1 MSSKGTPLAHIVGG
15 DTQESVGGPLELAL
29 FMEVLDT
36 ELQYAHHS
44 SSSPSISSSISSLSI
59 SSLRSRDPSSSTRGH
74 HSSNSSEDCMHRSSD
89 HHYLHHQSSF
99 TDSRDEAV
107 SRSKGSRDSSE
118 DVVEAEVGRV
128 LRGRQVWQRWLQMRY
143 RLRLSH

>member
-1 MSSKGTPLAHIVGG
+1 M
-15 DTQESVGGPLELAL
+15 DE
-29 FMEVLDT
+29 LDT
-36 ELQYAHHS
+36 ELQFVHH
-44 SSSPSISSSISSLSI
+44 SSPSISSSTSSL
-59 SSLRSRDPSSSTRGH
+59 SSSTRGH
-74 HSSNSSEDCMHRSSD
+74 DSSSSSEDCLHRSSD

-107 SRSKGSRDSSE
+107 SRSEGSRDSSE

-143 RLRLSH
+143 WLRLSH